1 MLNTVKEAVAQQK
14 ESLKQVGLKQAVYD
28 QKDRNYKKE
37 VKELVKERNN
47 MEGLLQRERGLNIQ
61 NTQQY
66 AVCPLLIQHI
76 LQVGGY

>member
-76 LQVGGY
+76 LQVGG